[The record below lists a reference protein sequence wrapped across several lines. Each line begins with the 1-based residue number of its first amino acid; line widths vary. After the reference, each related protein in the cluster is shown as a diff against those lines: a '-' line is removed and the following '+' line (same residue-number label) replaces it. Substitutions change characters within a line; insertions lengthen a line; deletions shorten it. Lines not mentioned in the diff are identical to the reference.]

1 MDVTQII
8 NAIAMATPGFLL
20 AICGRYSGQ
29 AYVASLFGDDT
40 AERSGRLSFNPAA
53 HFDLVGTLIFPLF
66 GIVIGGIPF
75 GWGQQIPKDTRRFT
89 KMKQGMFWTGFAGP
103 LANIL
108 IGFVSLV
115 LYAFVAQLV
124 SNAFELKMQIL
135 MVLDMAM
142 KINLI
147 FAVFHLLPF
156 PPLDGAQMVSV
167 FLNYEQARK
176 FEELERFTLVFFLI
190 LWMTNI
196 FSYIAMPVLLTAY
209 LLRNFIAGLL

>member
-1 MDVTQII
+1 MDVVQII

-53 HFDLVGTLIFPLF
+53 HFDLVGTLVFPLF

-89 KMKQGMFWTGFAGP
+89 KIKQGMFWTGFAGP

-108 IGFVSLV
+108 IGLVSLV
-115 LYAFVAQLV
+115 LYAVVAQLV
-124 SNAFELKMQIL
+124 SNAFELKMQML

-167 FLNYEQARK
+167 FLSYEQARK
-176 FEELERFTLVFFLI
+176 YEELERYTLVFFLI

-209 LLRNFIAGLL
+209 LIRNFIAGLL